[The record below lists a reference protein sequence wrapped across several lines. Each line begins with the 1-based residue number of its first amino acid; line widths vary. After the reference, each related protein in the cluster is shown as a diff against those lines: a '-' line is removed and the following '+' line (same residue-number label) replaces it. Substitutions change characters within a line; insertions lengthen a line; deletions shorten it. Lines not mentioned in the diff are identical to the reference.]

1 MSLHKLPLFVWA
13 IFITAILL
21 LISLPVLAGKP
32 FKIVPALN
40 LAVCWELFYPYSFS
54 LLPTSF
60 STLFPSPSGLGEG
73 ISPSPTPYGLGVVG
87 YGKEGWDYLKEIV
100 EWRQSAGNEDI
111 YLWNLRDCAPELLNY
126 LSSLILNPTPVPQPL
141 PPLIP
146 TPIPLPLYPNPA
158 TPIPL
163 GSRAPCP
170 VRDGMGEGEGW
181 KGGEGIGVKGLGKGL
196 GPYLAGLIEG
206 DGTIIVPKIERS
218 FKTGK
223 LTYASIQIAF
233 HAKDLPLAV
242 MLLKLIGEGSI
253 NKRKATAAYIL
264 SLNSRKGLLNMISL
278 LNGHLRTPKWFAFSD
293 LIVWLNNRD
302 SSLQLQIKPMEK
314 ESLISNSW
322 LSGFI
327 EADGSFQV
335 RTSLKSKQPRLG
347 CSLEIS
353 QARQAKN
360 GEDMFPILNSIGE
373 LLDVKVNPIRGD
385 RKNPQYRLRTSTLQ
399 SNLKLV
405 QYLDKF
411 PLYSSKRLNYQD
423 WRKIFQYFLEGTQ
436 LNNVNKILEIK
447 SQMNDRRTVFNWD
460 HLAELDNI

>member
-1 MSLHKLPLFVWA
+1 
-13 IFITAILL
+13 
-21 LISLPVLAGKP
+21 
-32 FKIVPALN
+32 
-40 LAVCWELFYPYSFS
+40 
-54 LLPTSF
+54 
-60 STLFPSPSGLGEG
+60 
-73 ISPSPTPYGLGVVG
+73 
-87 YGKEGWDYLKEIV
+87 
-100 EWRQSAGNEDI
+100 
-111 YLWNLRDCAPELLNY
+111 
-126 LSSLILNPTPVPQPL
+126 
-141 PPLIP
+141 
-146 TPIPLPLYPNPA
+146 
-158 TPIPL
+158 
-163 GSRAPCP
+163 
-170 VRDGMGEGEGW
+170 MGEGEGW